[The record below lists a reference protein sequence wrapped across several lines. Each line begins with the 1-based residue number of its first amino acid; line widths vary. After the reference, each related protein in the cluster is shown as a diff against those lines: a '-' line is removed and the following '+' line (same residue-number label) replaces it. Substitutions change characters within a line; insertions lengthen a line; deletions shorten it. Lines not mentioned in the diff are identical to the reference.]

1 MDFGTWPSTILMIV
15 VGLLVLVALFFLLA
29 LVLRLLGWIF
39 RGIGAF
45 LAIAS
50 YWVALLILVFAM
62 VGWYQYSRSSATR
75 ADPTIRNRMRC
86 EYRYGASMVQRKYT
100 NGVTFY
106 RCEGSKND

>member
-1 MDFGTWPSTILMIV
+1 MDFGTWPSTILMIG

-29 LVLRLLGWIF
+29 LALRVIGWIF

-50 YWVALLILVFAM
+50 YWVAGLILVLIV
-62 VGWYQYSRSSATR
+62 VGWYQYKPNTTR
-75 ADPTIRNRMRC
+75 ADLTISNRMRC
-86 EYRYGASMVQRKYT
+86 EYRYGAVMVPRKYT

-106 RCEGSKND
+106 RCEGGKND